1 MMLVNGQTLWRF
13 DDVDI
18 IAAPEH
24 QFYDKFLT
32 ERLDMRVSRF
42 VYFDKQLVEQQLRA
56 DLDLP

>member
-1 MMLVNGQTLWRF
+1 
-13 DDVDI
+13 VDI

-32 ERLDMRVSRF
+32 EGLDMRVSRF
-42 VYFDKQLVEQQLRA
+42 VYFDKQLVEQQRRA